1 MGRWTIIVAGE
12 ELATVFARSSSRVAV
27 CRPGCESWRPRPP
40 AILADRLFQDQPLRL
55 VYVSPV
61 LRTEQVLPASL
72 FVVDVAFRIR
82 LGSPSS
88 LLLCTYHRFLDG
100 FHCVCVC
107 VRAFAKELCSETPAP
122 SLLQEG

>member
-1 MGRWTIIVAGE
+1 MGGRRERACDGFCSKQQQGYRLPSRSRELEAVA
-12 ELATVFARSSSRVAV
+12 
-27 CRPGCESWRPRPP
+27 P